1 MAKAHSALRSAE
13 QAGATFSWP
22 SFASQLLNVRE
33 DRSWGCWLQDMYE
46 GQLHAFFGE
55 KHNV

>member
-22 SFASQLLNVRE
+22 SFARQLLNVRE